1 MVRHEMGLLDKTLSP
16 LKDYISLSD
25 LLLLIGENT
34 QTPLYDICIYLRL
47 TKFGELITF
56 YKINQDF
63 VLYECEDHLKDMNG
77 LNGVSSIID
86 DIANNLKQDESD
98 RKLVVQSLLS
108 LNDIRGWQE
117 HIKRYFYQEWQKEF
131 YFKRQDLLAFEPIKD
146 CLTPNFAIQDEY
158 REIVRLRKQLQQIL
172 NEPYLARLISQND
185 RLRKENETL
194 EIQQQQNSEL
204 QNRIAELESQLVMQ
218 SNDTPTQPSAHTNTA
233 LTALFDVINTH
244 WQNPKKPPKQQF
256 IKNWIVE
263 KYPSIDPSKA
273 LWIDKIIRHQ
283 DQK

>member
-1 MVRHEMGLLDKTLSP
+1 MGLLDKTLSP

>member
-1 MVRHEMGLLDKTLSP
+1 MGLLDKTLSP

-63 VLYECEDHLKDMNG
+63 VLYECKDHLKDMNG
-77 LNGVSSIID
+77 LNGISSIID

-98 RKLVVQSLLS
+98 RKLVVRSLLS

-204 QNRIAELESQLVMQ
+204 QNRIIELESQLVMQ
-218 SNDTPTQPSAHTNTA
+218 SNDTPTKPSAHTNTA